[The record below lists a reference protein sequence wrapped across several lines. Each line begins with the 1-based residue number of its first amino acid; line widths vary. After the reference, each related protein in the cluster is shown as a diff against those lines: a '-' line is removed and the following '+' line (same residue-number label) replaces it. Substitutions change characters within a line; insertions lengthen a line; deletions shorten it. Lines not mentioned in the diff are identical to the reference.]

1 MCPYCGK
8 SLKEQV
14 EKKSRLQKAKQYILK
29 INKRNLKYHLC
40 RLAHQILLHHR
51 VVIQA
56 VQVMIRVEKWC
67 GCPQQGQNII
77 VFQILEI

>member
-29 INKRNLKYHLC
+29 INKRNLKYP
-40 RLAHQILLHHR
+40 IYKY
-51 VVIQA
+51 IQK
-56 VQVMIRVEKWC
+56 ES
-67 GCPQQGQNII
+67 
-77 VFQILEI
+77 L